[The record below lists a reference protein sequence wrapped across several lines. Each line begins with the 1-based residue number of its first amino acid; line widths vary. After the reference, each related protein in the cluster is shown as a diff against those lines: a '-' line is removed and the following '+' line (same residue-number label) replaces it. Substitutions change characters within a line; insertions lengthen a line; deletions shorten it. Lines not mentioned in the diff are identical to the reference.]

1 MQLIIR
7 HREKELK
14 NYVISNI
21 LLVTLLSGTFNA
33 DIIKNLKGRLQEQV
47 AHFPNQA
54 E

>member
-1 MQLIIR
+1 MKNIKDY
-7 HREKELK
+7 REKELK

-21 LLVTLLSGTFNA
+21 LLVILLSGTFNA